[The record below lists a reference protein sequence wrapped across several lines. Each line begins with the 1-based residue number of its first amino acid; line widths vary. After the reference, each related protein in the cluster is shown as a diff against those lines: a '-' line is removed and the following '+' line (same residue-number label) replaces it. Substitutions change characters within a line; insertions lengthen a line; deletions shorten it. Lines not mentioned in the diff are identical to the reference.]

1 MVFMIN
7 VLSLLPQEPTVYIQI
22 QSMAPKKKGS
32 KRDAKKSSK
41 SLIKSGKEQVVKK
54 KGKGKG
60 VKSNVKE
67 QIVKRKGKKELS
79 LRETLF
85 SSLVSDKDDGKA
97 LKESKGKEQVL
108 KSKGKKELSLRETL
122 FSSLLFDKH
131 DGKVE
136 FQRRM
141 HEKCKID
148 DRVRKPSLVLGPF
161 RSFATRK

>member
-22 QSMAPKKKGS
+22 QSMAPKKKGT
-32 KRDAKKSSK
+32 KRDAKKTSK

-67 QIVKRKGKKELS
+67 KIVHRKGTKELS
-79 LRETLF
+79 LREMF
-85 SSLVSDKDDGKA
+85 SSQVWDKDDGKA

-108 KSKGKKELSLRETL
+108 KSKGKKELFLRKT
-122 FSSLLFDKH
+122 
-131 DGKVE
+131 
-136 FQRRM
+136 
-141 HEKCKID
+141 
-148 DRVRKPSLVLGPF
+148 
-161 RSFATRK
+161 

>member
-7 VLSLLPQEPTVYIQI
+7 VLSLFPQEPTVYIQI
-22 QSMAPKKKGS
+22 QSMAPKKKGT
-32 KRDAKKSSK
+32 KRDAKKTSK

-79 LRETLF
+79 LREMF

-97 LKESKGKEQVL
+97 LKESKGDSKVDVEITQSLQFGAGFFLFAMSIIPQKFL
-108 KSKGKKELSLRETL
+108 K
-122 FSSLLFDKH
+122 
-131 DGKVE
+131 
-136 FQRRM
+136 
-141 HEKCKID
+141 
-148 DRVRKPSLVLGPF
+148 LVLT
-161 RSFATRK
+161 SLWALMS